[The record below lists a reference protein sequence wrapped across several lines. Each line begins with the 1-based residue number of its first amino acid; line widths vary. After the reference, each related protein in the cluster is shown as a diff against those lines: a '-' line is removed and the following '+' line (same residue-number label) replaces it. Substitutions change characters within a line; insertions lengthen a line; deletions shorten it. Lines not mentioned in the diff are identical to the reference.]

1 MDIRLMPIGYV
12 VDDNVVEILPEF
24 EDALLDLDRHEM
36 LWILYHFHEANEALL
51 VHPHGDKS
59 KIAGAFATRSP
70 ARPNRIGMTAVRLL
84 KVDGRKLIVQGL
96 DAIVGSP
103 VLDIKPYAEVFD
115 LPFGSVL
122 CMRDIRNR
130 ILHDKLIEDYID
142 LNVQLQPNGFDCT
155 LRKIAKVKGSGKI
168 DFHSKSLPEIEE
180 LEFDEDGWIFLPKG
194 YYRAYLN
201 EIVNLP
207 RNLMAFGRPRSTLVR
222 AGANVLTAVWDAG
235 YRGRSEVGLV
245 VYNEN
250 GIWLRRNAR
259 IVQLVFVKLS
269 CETEPYSGSYQYENI
284 R

>member
-1 MDIRLMPIGYV
+1 MNIEPIGYV
-12 VDDNVVEILPEF
+12 IDENIIEILPEF
-24 EDALLDLDRHEM
+24 EKALLHLDRHEIV
-36 LWILYHFHEANEALL
+36 WILYYFHKAREALL

-84 KVDGRKLIVQGL
+84 KVEGRRVIVQGL
-96 DAIVGSP
+96 DAEIGSP

-122 CMRDIRNR
+122 CMRDIKNR
-130 ILHDKLIEDYID
+130 IIHDKLIEDYID
-142 LNVQLQPNGFDCT
+142 LDVQLQPNGFDCT
-155 LRKIAKVKGSGKI
+155 LRKVVKVVGSAKI
-168 DFHSKSLPEIEE
+168 DFHTKSLPEVEE

-207 RNLMAFGRPRSTLVR
+207 KNLMAFGRPRSTLVR
-222 AGANVLTAVWDAG
+222 AGANILTAVWDAG

-269 CETEPYSGSYQYENI
+269 CETEPYSGSYQNENVE
-284 R
+284 